1 MKLNKISVVVVQ
13 SIFVLF
19 AAAPL
24 IFGFGYALLY
34 SFGLIGV
41 LNEGFTIVHW
51 ERVLFESN
59 FWGTLLFS
67 LVVALVTMGLSLF
80 FALLVVV
87 AWYKNLERGALSYIV
102 YLPLAFPGV
111 VMAFYTFQLLSK
123 SGFLS
128 RLLYNLGIT
137 NGLNDFPDLINDA
150 YGIGIIFSLLL
161 LITPFFILLY
171 ANMYRNERI
180 QELTELASTLGAKP
194 IQITLK
200 VVLPVLLKKSAFTV
214 VLFVIF
220 VMGTYEIPL
229 LLGRQNPSMFSPFV
243 INKLQKFNLNDIP
256 QAYAI
261 SILYILLIAL
271 LIGILFWK
279 LRGLFIERA
288 AT

>member
-51 ERVLFESN
+51 ERLLFESN

-200 VVLPVLLKKSAFTV
+200 VVLPVLLKKSAFTI

-288 AT
+288 TT